1 MGAPSST
8 AAPITR
14 TPASQPAAG
23 RLNAKL
29 AARPSAALAA
39 QPSAALTAGPSS
51 ALAAQPSRLGGIVPR
66 PGGGQPLRRLALI
79 ALLMVLFP
87 ATLACPGQV
96 AAAEPSPA
104 APAAANGS
112 AARGSAS
119 GPGASSAAGVVVIHN
134 GPCNASTALSMGE
147 GLFVVADDEASAPVK
162 LRLYRSGQAGDSL
175 GSGEIP
181 ERAVAPQADGHL
193 ELDLEGSA
201 RIGPLVYWIGSHGA
215 AEADGKG
222 DQGDKGRKGDK
233 GEKSDKENK
242 GANKAK
248 DANIVGEPRPNRRR
262 LFATNLGLTA
272 APNGK
277 GMAITVQPVGRPYSS
292 LIEDLA
298 ADRRYA
304 DFKLAAAALRP
315 AKASDGLNIEGLA
328 ATPSGT
334 LLIGFRNPLP
344 GGKSLVAPLSNP
356 NGVMG
361 GDKAVFADPVLLDL
375 GGLGIRSL
383 EMVNGSLLIVAG
395 PAEGNNKRSANIS
408 PSALY
413 RWSGKFEQPAERLR
427 TFTPLGAEPLLN
439 PEALLRDGDSLVLL
453 SDDGKLDRDGL
464 RCEELPKG
472 KQRFRELRM
481 TPLP

>member
-1 MGAPSST
+1 MT
-8 AAPITR
+8 
-14 TPASQPAAG
+14 ASQPSAG
-23 RLNAKL
+23 RLTAEL
-29 AARPSAALAA
+29 AARASAALAA
-39 QPSAALTAGPSS
+39 QPATLAGIFP
-51 ALAAQPSRLGGIVPR
+51 L

-79 ALLMVLFP
+79 ALLLVLVP

-96 AAAEPSPA
+96 AAAEPPLA
-104 APAAANGS
+104 APAAGNGAAKG
-112 AARGSAS
+112 AARGGST

-162 LRLYRSGQAGDSL
+162 LRLYRSGQAGDPL

-248 DANIVGEPRPNRRR
+248 DTNIVGEPRPNRRR

-304 DFKLAAAALRP
+304 GFDLAAAALRP

-328 ATPSGT
+328 ATPSGA

-344 GGKSLVAPLSNP
+344 GGKALVAPLSNP

-395 PAEGNNKRSANIS
+395 PAEGNNKRSSKIS

-427 TFTPLGAEPLLN
+427 TFTPVGAEPLLN

-453 SDDGKLDRDGL
+453 SDDGKLERDGL

-472 KQRFRELRM
+472 KQRFRELRI

>member
-1 MGAPSST
+1 MALARGAILQGVSASPAMGAPRST

-14 TPASQPAAG
+14 TPASQLPTG
-23 RLNAKL
+23 RLNAEL

-39 QPSAALTAGPSS
+39 QPT
-51 ALAAQPSRLGGIVPR
+51 RLGGIVAV

-96 AAAEPSPA
+96 AAAEPPLA
-104 APAAANGS
+104 APAAGNG
-112 AARGSAS
+112 AARGTST
-119 GPGASSAAGVVVIHN
+119 GPSASSAAGVVVVHD
-134 GPCNASTALSMGE
+134 GPCNASTALSIGE

-193 ELDLEGSA
+193 ELDLEGST

-215 AEADGKG
+215 AEGDKKG
-222 DQGDKGRKGDK
+222 DT
-233 GEKSDKENK
+233 
-242 GANKAK
+242 KAK
-248 DANIVGEPRPNRRR
+248 DTNIVGEPRPNRRR

-328 ATPSGT
+328 ATPSGA

-344 GGKSLVAPLSNP
+344 GGKALLAPLTNP

-395 PAEGNNKRSANIS
+395 PAEGNNKRTAKIR

-413 RWSGKFEQPAERLR
+413 RWSGKFEQPAERVR
-427 TFTPLGAEPLLN
+427 TLTPVGAEPLLN

-453 SDDGKLDRDGL
+453 SDDGKLERDGR

-472 KQRFRELRM
+472 KQRFRELRI